1 MTNRTLTAVTVG
13 VLGLGVAGAG
23 VWWGM
28 HRNAPVGET
37 PAAVAEPTTDVAK
50 PARVTAPRVV
60 AKKDVEKTTIAPD
73 VVPSLPAT
81 QAELHDRLKPLMNRG
96 TRMEQAA
103 EGFRDAEQFAA
114 VAHAAK
120 NTGAPFMV
128 LKSRILEDGRTLRAA
143 LQELRPDL
151 NATIEAQRAQAEA
164 RSDVAAVQA
173 ESTPM

>member
-1 MTNRTLTAVTVG
+1 MKFIGASVIAAAITGALALGVWTGPSLRSTEGASASEARVVEPSAVTV
-13 VLGLGVAGAG
+13 
-23 VWWGM
+23 
-28 HRNAPVGET
+28 ET
-37 PAAVAEPTTDVAK
+37 
-50 PARVTAPRVV
+50 PRVV
-60 AKKDVEKTTIAPD
+60 RTAAVRETE
-73 VVPSLPAT
+73 V
-81 QAELHDRLKPLMNRG
+81 RLVSMPITDGVMGRVKPLLNKG
-96 TRMEQAA
+96 TNVEMAA
-103 EGFRDAEQFAA
+103 DGFKDAEQFAA

-173 ESTPM
+173 EST